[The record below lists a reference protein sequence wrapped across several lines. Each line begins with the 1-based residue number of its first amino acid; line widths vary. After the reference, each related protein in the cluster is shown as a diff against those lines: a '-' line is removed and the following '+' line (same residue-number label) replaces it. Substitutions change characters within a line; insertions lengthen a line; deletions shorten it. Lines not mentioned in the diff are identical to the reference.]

1 MANPIKKCVLHG
13 AVNNETV
20 TLYPRTNLASVED
33 MTAFARTLNGAAD
46 AAAARNTLEITTQAA
61 LINIIYPVG
70 SVITL
75 TNDTA
80 PNELYQGTT
89 WVKMDAGR
97 VLVSAGTYTEGSD
110 TYTYTYTLG
119 DKGGEAKHQNTLE
132 EMPPHEHKAS
142 ASSTGGHNHLLF
154 KKEFANF
161 DNANTN
167 ITANTSV
174 AAGTHSS
181 RGEAYAMI
189 AGSSAANSGLSS
201 WTGGASPSVSISN
214 AGSGVKVN
222 NLQPYEVVNYWK
234 RTN

>member
-20 TLYPRTNLASVED
+20 NLYPRTNLASVSD

-75 TNDTA
+75 TNDTD
-80 PNELYQGTT
+80 PNKIYTGTT

-110 TYTYTYTLG
+110 TYTYALG
-119 DKGGEAKHQNTLE
+119 DKGGEAKHQNTIE
-132 EMPPHEHKAS
+132 EMPSHGHGISISSVGSHSHGVGDSDTSSGNGQNSFDGTDNSPRWYRNTTNAGAHSLS
-142 ASSTGGHNHLLF
+142 ASIALTGSNF
-154 KKEFANF
+154 KHEN
-161 DNANTN
+161 
-167 ITANTSV
+167 
-174 AAGTHSS
+174 
-181 RGEAYAMI
+181 RM
-189 AGSSAANSGLSS
+189 
-201 WTGGASPSVSISN
+201 
-214 AGSGVKVN
+214 
-222 NLQPYEVVNYWK
+222 PYEAVARWK
-234 RTN
+234 RTV

>member
-1 MANPIKKCVLHG
+1 MANLIKKCVLHG
-13 AVNNETV
+13 GQSDGAVV
-20 TLYPRTNLASVED
+20 DLYPRTNLASVSD

-75 TNDTA
+75 TNDTD

-110 TYTYTYTLG
+110 TYTYALG
-119 DKGGEAKHQNTLE
+119 DKGGEAKHQNTIE
-132 EMPPHEHKAS
+132 EMAPHNHKAS
-142 ASSTGGHNHLLF
+142 ASSTGGHTHLLF
-154 KKEFANF
+154 KNEFANF
-161 DNANTN
+161 DNANSN

-181 RGEAYAMI
+181 RGEAYAML

-201 WTGGASPSVSISN
+201 SAGGASPSVSISN
-214 AGSGVKVN
+214 AGGGVKAN
-222 NLQPYEVVNYWK
+222 NMQPYQVVNRWK
-234 RTN
+234 RTQ